1 MKSASPPARWL
12 VLATLLLVSSAR
24 AQDSDQQQGPSDTSP
39 PPGGNTGAGLVLP
52 SAFGSVELGGWLRA
66 REAISAKEDKVLK
79 GILSIPSA
87 RLEFT
92 YQWKKRLKA
101 VVEFD
106 VTDGL
111 KDAYAS
117 LKLVDG
123 LAVRVGQFK
132 VPLSL
137 VELESTARLPVVRR
151 GLLREVLSEDTLN
164 LTGRRVGAQLEWQCT
179 GCERVV
185 RVRAGVFQND
195 PERASLQQGL
205 GLVPMARATWQV
217 LESLE
222 LGGSARAELLG
233 TSPSGV
239 AANWTAGLD
248 LKHALPFGWG
258 EWRSWAEVL
267 VGRSSV
273 LSGAQGRMLTGRA
286 LTAVRF
292 GGVSKGARYVEP
304 FAMLSVLEP
313 DLKTRND
320 LLGEGVGGINVGQWR
335 RWRLQAQVERR
346 VAQAAVPALL
356 SVLDDDLV
364 TRKAL
369 LLQLE
374 VVF

>member
-1 MKSASPPARWL
+1 M
-12 VLATLLLVSSAR
+12 
-24 AQDSDQQQGPSDTSP
+24 
-39 PPGGNTGAGLVLP
+39 LP
-52 SAFGSVELGGWLRA
+52 SAFGSVEIGGRLRA
-66 REAISAKEDKVLK
+66 RETLSAKEDKTLK
-79 GILSIPSA
+79 GILSISSA

-92 YQWKKRLKA
+92 YQWKKHLKA

-106 VTDGL
+106 VVDGL

-137 VELESTARLPVVRR
+137 VEQESTSRLPVVRR

-164 LTGRRVGAQLEWQCT
+164 LTGRRVGAQLEWQCKD
-179 GCERVV
+179 CARVV

-195 PERASLQQGL
+195 LERASLEQGL

-222 LGGSARAELLG
+222 VGGSARAEILG
-233 TSPSGV
+233 SNPSGAV
-239 AANWTAGLD
+239 TDWTAGLD
-248 LKHALPFGWG
+248 LKHALPVGWG

-267 VGRSSV
+267 LGRSSV
-273 LSGAQGRMLTGRA
+273 LTGTQGQMLTARA
-286 LTAVRF
+286 LTAVRA
-292 GGVSKGARYVEP
+292 GGVSKGSWYVEP
-304 FAMLSVLEP
+304 FVMLSVLEP
-313 DLKTRND
+313 DLQTHDD
-320 LLGEGVGGINVGQWR
+320 LLGEVLGGVNVGQWR

-346 VAQAAVPALL
+346 VAQAAVPSILRA
-356 SVLDDDLV
+356 LDDDLV